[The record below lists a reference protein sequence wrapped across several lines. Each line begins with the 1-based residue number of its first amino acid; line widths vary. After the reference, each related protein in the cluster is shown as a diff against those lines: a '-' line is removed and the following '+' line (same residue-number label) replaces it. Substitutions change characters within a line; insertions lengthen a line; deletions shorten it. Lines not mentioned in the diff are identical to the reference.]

1 MYLFGL
7 FNERLTDVVMILM
20 ASNGVGVPVLVI
32 LMVCNG
38 IWGGFS
44 SSPLVFLMG
53 NGPFIEG
60 YLLKMVIFQ
69 GYVK

>member
-1 MYLFGL
+1 MYLFCF
-7 FNERLTDVVMILM
+7 FNGRLTDVVMILM

-44 SSPLVFLMG
+44 SSPLAF
-53 NGPFIEG
+53 
-60 YLLKMVIFQ
+60 
-69 GYVK
+69 